1 MGSGTDRRMTTNTR
15 PLGVT
20 ALGALLVVAPLV
32 GVLGLFALMVP
43 GTPLDVLW
51 SINPTGRAAF
61 QQHPALV
68 GVALGAIPLTAMAGA
83 GLLLMSRWGRRL
95 AMALLVT
102 NAIGDTAMIP
112 KEGARAAVGV
122 IIVVA
127 LLTYLGRPRVR
138 EAFDE
143 PSACRHSSKKEA

>member
-1 MGSGTDRRMTTNTR
+1 MGSGTDRMMTTNTR

-32 GVLGLFALMVP
+32 GVLGLFAVMVP
-43 GTPLDVLW
+43 GTPLDALW
-51 SINPTGRAAF
+51 SINLNGRAAF

-68 GVALGAIPLTAMAGA
+68 GVALAAIPLAAVAGT
-83 GLLLMSRWGRRL
+83 GLLLMRRWGRRL

-102 NAIGDTAMIP
+102 NAIGDTVMIP
-112 KEGARAAVGV
+112 KEGARAVVGV
-122 IIVVA
+122 VIVVA
-127 LLTYLGRPRVR
+127 LLAYLGRPRVR

-143 PSACRHSSKKEA
+143 PSARRHSSKKEG

>member
-1 MGSGTDRRMTTNTR
+1 MTTNTR

-20 ALGALLVVAPLV
+20 ALGALLVIAPLV

-83 GLLLMSRWGRRL
+83 GLLLMSRWGAGWRWETPIRGPSSL
-95 AMALLVT
+95 
-102 NAIGDTAMIP
+102 P
-112 KEGARAAVGV
+112 AA
-122 IIVVA
+122 
-127 LLTYLGRPRVR
+127 
-138 EAFDE
+138 
-143 PSACRHSSKKEA
+143 SKL

>member
-1 MGSGTDRRMTTNTR
+1 
-15 PLGVT
+15 
-20 ALGALLVVAPLV
+20 
-32 GVLGLFALMVP
+32 
-43 GTPLDVLW
+43 
-51 SINPTGRAAF
+51 
-61 QQHPALV
+61 
-68 GVALGAIPLTAMAGA
+68 
-83 GLLLMSRWGRRL
+83 
-95 AMALLVT
+95 MALLVT

-112 KEGARAAVGV
+112 KEGARAVVGV

>member
-1 MGSGTDRRMTTNTR
+1 MMTTNTR

-32 GVLGLFALMVP
+32 GVLGLFAVMVP
-43 GTPLDVLW
+43 GTPLDALW
-51 SINPTGRAAF
+51 SINLNGRAAF

-68 GVALGAIPLTAMAGA
+68 GVALAAIPLAAVAGT
-83 GLLLMSRWGRRL
+83 GLLLMRRWGRRL

-102 NAIGDTAMIP
+102 NAIGDTVMIP
-112 KEGARAAVGV
+112 KEGARAVVGV
-122 IIVVA
+122 VIVVA
-127 LLTYLGRPRVR
+127 LLAYLGRPRVR

-143 PSACRHSSKKEA
+143 PSARRHSSKKEG